1 MGRGA
6 SVKMFLPYR
15 SARHSSVPVRN
26 ARARAQPL
34 RGLVLALLAGL
45 LAWWAVAT
53 GAVAQP
59 GESFV
64 PVPAYTAR
72 VVDLTNTLSAQQRA
86 VLEADLEEFE
96 KTRGSQIAILIVPTT
111 KPEEIE
117 QYSIRVADKWKS
129 GRKNVDDGV
138 IVVVAKDD
146 RKMRVEVGRGL
157 EGAIPDIY
165 ARRIITDVM
174 APRFQQGDFYGGL
187 RGATR
192 TLEQLIT
199 GEQLPAPSQRG
210 PGGQGQGGGFDL
222 GYLVLLLVATMV
234 VGGVLTSIF
243 GRVLGAIVTGGV
255 VGGLA
260 WLIAGLLAVGVGAG
274 FLAFIFTLMLGGTGG
289 GYTGGMRGPRGPVII
304 GPWGGGGGFGGGG
317 FGGGGFGGGGGGGFG
332 GGGASGSW

>member
-1 MGRGA
+1 M
-6 SVKMFLPYR
+6 SLPYSPAGEALLDGR
-15 SARHSSVPVRN
+15 AV
-26 ARARAQPL
+26 ARAL
-34 RGLVLALLAGL
+34 RDVATATLLML
-45 LAWWAVAT
+45 LAWLALAT
-53 GAVAQP
+53 SALAQP

-64 PVPAYTAR
+64 PVPAYTSR
-72 VVDLTNTLSAQQRA
+72 VVDLTGTLTPQQRA
-86 VLEADLEEFE
+86 VLEADLAEFE
-96 KTRGSQIAILIVPTT
+96 TARGSQIAILIVPTT

-117 QYSIRVADKWKS
+117 QYSIRVADKWQS

-146 RKMRVEVGRGL
+146 RKMRIEVGRGL

-165 ARRIITDVM
+165 AKRIITDVM

-199 GEQLPAPSQRG
+199 KEQLPVPTQRG
-210 PGGQGQGGGFDL
+210 PGGQGQGGGGFDF

-234 VGGVLTSIF
+234 IGGVLTAIF
-243 GRVLGAIVTGGV
+243 GRVLGAVITGGV

-260 WLIAGLLAVGVGAG
+260 WIIAGLLAVGVGAG
-274 FLAFIFTLMLGGTGG
+274 FLGFIFTLMLGGTGG

-317 FGGGGFGGGGGGGFG
+317 GGFGGGGGGGFG